1 MIVLNLENK
10 FKEKV
15 FFFVFTDNLNEFGLS
30 GQHYRS
36 PRLVLLG
43 LIKRVQE
50 EKYLREKRARI
61 PNDSSSQDI
70 SLEQF
75 NYAKGIGQ
83 FAVNVYYASW
93 YWKMII
99 KISITLLDLIKF
111 SITLADLIKFRIT
124 LLDLVLDRSKNISG
138 SLLVKCNLCNS
149 ERWLTED
156 FYIKVWSVKSFKCVL
171 PILFNPFIII
181 SIFRLT

>member
-1 MIVLNLENK
+1 MLLIKCNKTSNKRTPLFWHSQPRSDKWSYRIWKTNLKNK
-10 FKEKV
+10 F
-15 FFFVFTDNLNEFGLS
+15 FFLFADNLNEFGLS

-61 PNDSSSQDI
+61 PNNSSSQDI

-93 YWKMII
+93 YWKKII
-99 KISITLLDLIKF
+99 KLDLIKSSITLLDF
-111 SITLADLIKFRIT
+111 
-124 LLDLVLDRSKNISG
+124 VLDISKNISY
-138 SLLVKCNLCNS
+138 CWNA
-149 ERWLTED
+149 
-156 FYIKVWSVKSFKCVL
+156 
-171 PILFNPFIII
+171 
-181 SIFRLT
+181 IFAIQNDD